1 MDRPPVTKWSS
12 DVYAKEIEK
21 KVLTKGS
28 FKLSDPRLLS
38 RIGYQFQQPELL
50 KLALTHRSVSHKYN
64 YERLEFLGDSLLGM
78 IIANYLY
85 QAYPNENEG
94 RLTRMRATLVR
105 QEALG
110 KIANDLKLSQS
121 LILSLGELKSGGHHR
136 ESILADTVEAIIGAI
151 YIDCGDLEVL
161 KNIVLHWY
169 VPYLDHIEP
178 TDQLKDPKSRLQEY
192 LQARKQALPVYEV
205 IDIQGDAPNQHF
217 KVECSVAG
225 LPKLQGEGSS
235 RRFAEQAV
243 AAEILKLLES

>member
-1 MDRPPVTKWSS
+1 
-12 DVYAKEIEK
+12 
-21 KVLTKGS
+21 LTKVHS
-28 FKLSDPRLLS
+28 KLNEIRLAS
-38 RIGYQFQQPELL
+38 RIGYQFKQPELL
-50 KLALTHRSVSHKYN
+50 QLALTHRSVSHKHN

-85 QAYPNENEG
+85 HAYPNENEG

-110 KIANDLKLSQS
+110 KIANDLKLSQN
-121 LILSLGELKSGGHHR
+121 LILSTGELKSGGHHR

-151 YIDCGDLEVL
+151 YLDCHDLNQLSSVVL
-161 KNIVLHWY
+161 KWY
-169 VPYLDHIEP
+169 EPYFSHIEP

-192 LQARKQALPVYEV
+192 LQARKKPLPVYDV

-217 KVECSVAG
+217 TVECKVEGMSVM
-225 LPKLQGEGSS
+225 KGEGLS

-243 AAEILKLLES
+243 AADILKLLEKKSI

>member
-1 MDRPPVTKWSS
+1 M
-12 DVYAKEIEK
+12 
-21 KVLTKGS
+21 
-28 FKLSDPRLLS
+28 RLAS

-50 KLALTHRSVSHKYN
+50 QLALTHRSVSHKYN
-64 YERLEFLGDSLLGM
+64 YERLEFLGDALLGM

-85 QAYPNENEG
+85 ETYPNENEG

-121 LILSLGELKSGGHHR
+121 LILSTGELKSGGHHR

-151 YIDCGDLEVL
+151 YIDCNDLNQLRPIVL
-161 KNIVLHWY
+161 KWY
-169 VPYLDHIEP
+169 VPYLNDLEP

-192 LQARKQALPVYEV
+192 LQARKKPLPIYDV

-217 KVECSVAG
+217 KVKCQVQG
-225 LPKLQGEGSS
+225 LSAMVGEGAS

-243 AAEILKLLES
+243 AADILKLLEQ